1 MPNTQIFTRFQAS
14 DVVPNQEEQVTRA
27 LFSGNDGNLTTMHTS
42 SNQTAA
48 QQDYYYEIF
57 NSASSAVG
65 AQAQFSVAYGH
76 ALGSGSLDSGGQVN
90 DTPSKAVYGQYKQIC
105 LEPGDSRFT
114 IGGSDVDDIY
124 VINVNRAR
132 LKESLDVGSLEINL
146 AQLSGSQFVAGGGSA
161 AAHTGSNVVLAGD
174 DSVIRLIDNSKT
186 AAATV
191 TQAGDVYDI
200 VSGSIEDGIYTP
212 TTPVYYGKVFKNLGI
227 VVLSADMLDASA
239 SFGTVEA
246 SETDGDN
253 AFKLFTAM
261 SGAADLTDA
270 SGDALGLQ
278 ARSSE
283 KVKSTHYFVR
293 IRSGQYNFSNNPS
306 YTTGS
311 EGDLAQP
318 TFIGNPVSYISTVGM
333 YNDNF
338 ELVAV
343 AKLSKPIKKSFTE
356 EALIKVKLDY

>member
-1 MPNTQIFTRFQAS
+1 MPNTQLYTQFQAA
-14 DVVPNQEEQVTRA
+14 DIIPNQEEQVTRA

-65 AQAQFSVAYGH
+65 SQPQFSVAYGH

-90 DTPSKAVYGQYKQIC
+90 DTPSRAVYGQYKQIC
-105 LEPGDSRFT
+105 LDPGDSRFT

-146 AQLSGSQFVAGGGSA
+146 AQLSGSQYIA
-161 AAHTGSNVVLAGD
+161 ANEMATHTGSNVTLAGD

-186 AAATV
+186 VNAIV
-191 TQAGDVYDI
+191 TQAGEVYDI
-200 VSGSIEDGIYTP
+200 VSGSIEDGVFNSGS
-212 TTPVYYGKVFKNLGI
+212 PVYYGKVFKNLGVI
-227 VVLSADMLDASA
+227 VLSADMLDASA
-239 SFGTVEA
+239 SFGTVIN

-253 AFKLFTAM
+253 AFKVFTAM

-270 SGDALGLQ
+270 SGDALGFQ

-293 IRSGQYNFSNNPS
+293 ARAGQFNFSNNPS
-306 YTTGS
+306 YVTGS
-311 EGDLAQP
+311 EGDIAQA
-318 TFIGNPVSYISTVGM
+318 TFIGNPVSYISTVGL

-343 AKLSKPIKKSFTE
+343 AKLSKPLKKTFTE